1 MIKQQL
7 TKILL
12 FILLISLGSCN
23 LYRKIPDG
31 RYLLK
36 ENIVV
41 VDSIAEKSEEVH
53 TRILQKPNVMVF
65 GYPILAD
72 IYMFSDQHPDYTY
85 YKWIKKHDKLNG
97 FLQKM
102 ISRKQVVQMQRY
114 YKSINKVI
122 KDIGEPPVYI
132 DTARIAKSARRLKF
146 YYKSNSYLDTD
157 LNYKI
162 DTVKRF
168 KASVTFNV
176 RKKESYYLKNY
187 EQNIQSPYL
196 LEVYNKHKQLSSVQL
211 GKPYRRDDF
220 VAEKERLTK
229 LFRNNGVYHFQPSY
243 VNFDLVFDTIKSVH
257 NLDAYLNIPLRT
269 ITKNDSV
276 IKKTFLPYRI
286 GKVNI
291 YLSKTKDSPL
301 EKIQDSAIYNQVN
314 IYSLD
319 DKLRYRPKILATSVF
334 LKKGELYRD
343 IDKLRTHRL
352 LMGLQ
357 NFKQAHIQYIENPKD
372 TTLTANLYL
381 ITDKRFSLKGSFDVT
396 HSNIHDM
403 GIKGGVSL
411 GAKNIFKGAEV
422 LTTSL
427 SIMTAA
433 SKTVS
438 NPDDQFFNVREF
450 GTNVTLTFPRLL
462 LPFGLN
468 KNIPK
473 YMMPKTNL
481 TFLLN
486 TQTKIGLD
494 REKYA
499 GIFGFEWQPKKE
511 RRFNI
516 DLLNFEFITNNNKDN
531 YYVIYEQSF
540 NKVLDI
546 ATAIGQA
553 SSLTKENASSFI
565 NGLLNTNFQTSH
577 PDYYNDL
584 KIIKEREQ
592 RITQNIFI
600 VGNKFDYS
608 FDSRKQPLQTVFS
621 LFNLSLEQSGTLI
634 SPFSKLFNMPK
645 NNLDQYTINGVPYA
659 EYVKADFTY
668 VKHWQLHKQHVLAYR
683 AFLGVA
689 IPYGNSKSVPF
700 VSSYFAG
707 GSNDIRAWRA
717 YTLGPGTTGGPNEFN
732 EANLKITTNVEYRFP
747 IAGYLK
753 GALFA
758 DAGNIW
764 NFHND
769 EKDDDGNDKLGIANR
784 DSSFKGFESLRDIA
798 IGTGVGLRVDFT
810 YFIIRFDLAFKTY
823 DPSLDLN
830 KRWLIKDWSIY
841 NSVLNLGI
849 SYPF

>member
-23 LYRKIPDG
+23 LYRKIPEG

-41 VDSIAEKSEEVH
+41 VDSVSDNSEEVH
-53 TRILQKPNVMVF
+53 TRILQKPNVMIF

-85 YKWIKKHDKLNG
+85 YKWIKKHDKLNS
-97 FLQKM
+97 FLEKM
-102 ISRKQVVQMQRY
+102 ISRKQIVQMQRY

-132 DTARIAKSARRLKF
+132 DTARITKSGQRLKF
-146 YYKSNSYLDTD
+146 YYRSNAYLDAS
-157 LNYKI
+157 LQYKV
-162 DTVKRF
+162 DTVKKY
-168 KASVTFNV
+168 KATVTYNITK
-176 RKKESYYLKNY
+176 RQPYYLKNF

-196 LEVYNKHKQLSSVQL
+196 LEIYQKHKHKSHIKP
-211 GKPYRRDDF
+211 GKVYKRDHF
-220 VAEKERLTK
+220 VAEKERLTE

-243 VNFDLVFDTIKSVH
+243 VNFDLVFDTIKSAR

-276 IKKTFLPYRI
+276 IKKPFLPYKI
-286 GKVNI
+286 GQVNV
-291 YLSKTKDSPL
+291 YLSKSKDFSL
-301 EKIQDSAIYNQVN
+301 NKIQDSVAYEQVN

-334 LKKGELYRD
+334 FKKGALYRD

-357 NFKQAHIQYIENPKD
+357 NFKQAHIQYVENSKD

-396 HSNIHDM
+396 HSNIHDL
-403 GIKGGVSL
+403 GIKGGLSL

-427 SIMTAA
+427 SLMTAA
-433 SKTVS
+433 SKTIS
-438 NPDDQFFNVREF
+438 KPDEQFFNVREF

-473 YMMPKTNL
+473 HMMPKTNL

-486 TQTKIGLD
+486 TQTNIGLD

-499 GIFGFEWQPKKE
+499 GIFGFEWQPRKE
-511 RRFNI
+511 RKYNI
-516 DLLNFEFITNNNKDN
+516 NLLNFEFITNNNTDN
-531 YYVIYEQSF
+531 YYLIYTLSYD
-540 NKVLDI
+540 KVAAI
-546 ATAIGQA
+546 AAAIGQTVDEKHA
-553 SSLTKENASSFI
+553 GSYI
-565 NGLLNTNFQTSH
+565 DDLLNDSIFRTNY

-584 KIIKEREQ
+584 KIIKERER

-600 VGNKFDYS
+600 VGNKFNYS

-621 LFNLSLEQSGTLI
+621 LFNFGLEQSGTLI
-634 SPFSKLFNMPK
+634 APFSKLFNMPK
-645 NNLDQYTINGVPYA
+645 NDLDQYTINGVPYA
-659 EYVKADFTY
+659 EYIKADFTY
-668 VKHWQLHKQHVLAYR
+668 VKHWQLHKQHILAYR
-683 AFLGVA
+683 TFLGVA
-689 IPYGNSKSVPF
+689 IPYGNSKNVPF

-732 EANLKITTNVEYRFP
+732 EANLKLTTNIEYRFP

-753 GALFA
+753 GALFV

-764 NFHND
+764 NFYND
-769 EKDDDGNDKLGIANR
+769 ETDENGIDKLGIEGR
-784 DSSFKGFESLRDIA
+784 DSSFKGLESLRDIA
-798 IGTGVGLRVDFT
+798 IGSGVGLRVDFT

>member
-23 LYRKIPDG
+23 LYRKIPEG

-41 VDSIAEKSEEVH
+41 VDSVPDNSEEVH

-85 YKWIKKHDKLNG
+85 YKWIKKHDKLNN

-102 ISRKQVVQMQRY
+102 ISRKQIVQMQRY

-132 DTARIAKSARRLKF
+132 DTARITKSGQRLKF
-146 YYKSNSYLDTD
+146 YYRSNSYLDTD
-157 LNYKI
+157 LYYKV
-162 DTVKRF
+162 DTVKKY
-168 KASVTFNV
+168 KATVTFNV
-176 RKKESYYLKNY
+176 TKHKPYYLKNF

-196 LEVYNKHKQLSSVQL
+196 SGLYQKHKQASLIQL
-211 GKPYRRDDF
+211 GKPYKRDDF
-220 VAEKERLTK
+220 VAEKERLIK

-243 VNFDLVFDTIKSVH
+243 VNFDLVFDTIQSGH
-257 NLDAYLNIPLRT
+257 NLDAYLNIPLRS

-276 IKKTFLPYRI
+276 IKKPFLPYHI
-286 GKVNI
+286 GKVNV
-291 YLSKTKDSPL
+291 YLSKSKDFSL
-301 EKIQDSAIYNQVN
+301 EKIQDSASFDQVN

-319 DKLRYRPKILATSVF
+319 DKLRYRPKILAKSIF
-334 LKKGELYRD
+334 FKKGELYKD

-357 NFKQAHIQYIENPKD
+357 NFKQAHIQYVENPKD

-396 HSNIHDM
+396 HSNIHDL

-411 GAKNIFKGAEV
+411 GAKNIFRGAEV

-427 SIMTAA
+427 SLMTAA
-433 SKTVS
+433 SKTIS
-438 NPDDQFFNVREF
+438 KPDEQFFNVREF
-450 GTNVTLTFPRLL
+450 SSNVTLTFPRLL

-486 TQTKIGLD
+486 TQTNIGLD

-511 RRFNI
+511 RKFNI

-531 YYVIYEQSF
+531 YYLIYTLSYD
-540 NKVLDI
+540 KVAAI
-546 ATAIGQA
+546 ATAIGQTVDEKHA
-553 SSLTKENASSFI
+553 SSYI
-565 NGLLNTNFQTSH
+565 DGLLNDSTFRSDH

-584 KIIKEREQ
+584 KIIKERER

-600 VGNKFDYS
+600 VGNKFNYS

-621 LFNLSLEQSGTLI
+621 LFNFGLEQSGTLI
-634 SPFSKLFNMPK
+634 APFSKLFNMPK
-645 NNLDQYTINGVPYA
+645 NDLNQYTINGVPYA
-659 EYVKADFTY
+659 EYIKADFTY
-668 VKHWQLHKQHVLAYR
+668 VKHWQLHKQHILAYR
-683 AFLGVA
+683 SFLGIA
-689 IPYGNSKSVPF
+689 IPYGNSKNIPF

-732 EANLKITTNVEYRFP
+732 EANLKLTTNIEYRFP

-753 GALFA
+753 GALFV

-769 EKDDDGNDKLGIANR
+769 ETDEKGIDKLGIEGR
-784 DSSFKGFESLRDIA
+784 DSSFKGLESLRDIA
-798 IGTGVGLRVDFT
+798 IGSGVGLRVDFT

-823 DPSLDLN
+823 DPSLDLD